1 MSSDEFG
8 PPNPLEIEQRTVNA
22 LEGGKMESVEVI
34 YKKID
39 EAICEAETECPGPRL
54 TVLQSWMEH
63 LEGLKITKLGEIN
76 ENELNELGRSSHLQ
90 RRRSST
96 VSTVSATAPSE
107 VISKSELNM
116 ILSHERSD
124 TLKVR
129 QVCMMIFI

>member
-8 PPNPLEIEQRTVNA
+8 PPNPLEIEQSAVSA

>member
-1 MSSDEFG
+1 MSSDEFV
-8 PPNPLEIEQRTVNA
+8 PPNPLEIEQSAVSA